1 MGKLN
6 AFLKPSPVGKT
17 KQIMIDRFT
26 DEEGKVVPIIVKSIS
41 PQENEEI
48 TNSCMDSNGKL
59 DSAAY
64 GNKLIVACMQEPN
77 LKDSELCKFYGVMDP
92 AMVPGIM
99 FTIGEKQ
106 LIQDAIMD
114 INDIKDARKKLDE
127 AKNS

>member
-1 MGKLN
+1 MGKLSV
-6 AFLKPSPVGKT
+6 FLKPSPVGKT
-17 KQIMIDRFT
+17 KKLVIDRFT
-26 DEEGKVVPIIVKSIS
+26 DEEGNIAPIIIKSIS

-48 TNSCMDSNGKL
+48 SNSCMDANGNL
-59 DSAAY
+59 DSSAY

-77 LKDSELCKFYGVMDP
+77 LKDSEICKFYGVIDP

-114 INDIKDARKKLDE
+114 INDIKDAKKKLNE